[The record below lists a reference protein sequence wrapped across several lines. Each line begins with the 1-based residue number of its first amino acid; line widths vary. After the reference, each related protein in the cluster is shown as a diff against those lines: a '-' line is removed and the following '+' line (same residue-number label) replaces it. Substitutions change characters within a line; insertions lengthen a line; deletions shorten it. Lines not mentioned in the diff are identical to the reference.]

1 MMVLAGEINSGKS
14 LLAWTVAQ
22 LLGGRTANPYEAWSG
37 GILWNDDLVGSEFL
51 LIDDCTGHTDI
62 RARRAFGAA
71 FKGSIYP
78 HMIQLRKRHSSSIS
92 VRPVWCCMLCCN
104 DTPEA
109 LQIIPPLDA
118 DVSDKIA
125 ILHVHRIALP
135 IDTSTP
141 EGKKQLQIA
150 IRQEL
155 PALAD
160 RLMQWEVP
168 THLHDTRS
176 GVIAWRD
183 PELVDWV
190 DSHSPARRLEE
201 LLEIAVEDMSLWHDL
216 PAELTALDV
225 EARLTNTHSKVR
237 DQAKALFSWHGA
249 CGSALSRLAKMDR
262 GQVKLGT
269 PDIHKK
275 INRYIITGEK
285 S

>member
-14 LLAWTVAQ
+14 LLGWIVSQ
-22 LLGGRTANPYEAWSG
+22 LLGGRNANPYEAWSG

-71 FKGSIYP
+71 FKGAIYP
-78 HMIQLRKRHSSSIS
+78 HMIQLRKRHSSSFS

-109 LQIIPPLDA
+109 LQIIPPLDP
-118 DVSDKIA
+118 DVSDKIS
-125 ILHVHRIALP
+125 ILHVHRVELP

-141 EGKKQLQIA
+141 TGKKDLQTA

-155 PALAD
+155 PALAAN
-160 RLMQWEVP
+160 LMEWETP
-168 THLHDTRS
+168 AHLHDTRA

-190 DSHSPARRLEE
+190 DSHSPARRIEE
-201 LLEIAVEDMSLWHDL
+201 LIESAIEDYNMWGDL
-216 PAELTALDV
+216 PTELTAFDI
-225 EARLTNTHSKVR
+225 EKRLRDRHSTVR
-237 DQAKALFSWHGA
+237 DQAAAMFTWGGA
-249 CGSALSRLAKMDR
+249 CGSALSRLAKMNR
-262 GQVKLGT
+262 GLVSLGEYDTVKNVNT
-269 PDIHKK
+269 
-275 INRYIITGEK
+275 YIIRRR
-285 S
+285 